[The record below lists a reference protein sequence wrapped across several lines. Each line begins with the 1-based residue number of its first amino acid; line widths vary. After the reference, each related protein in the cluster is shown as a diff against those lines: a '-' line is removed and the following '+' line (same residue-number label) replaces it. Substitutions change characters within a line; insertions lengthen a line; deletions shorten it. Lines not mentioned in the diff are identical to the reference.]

1 MFHIFGDVDYLKK
14 QVEDLQRQLWAEKA
28 ERLKL
33 SQTMVPALQ
42 ARIER
47 LERYADEHATWHQTL
62 NAEDKEEHASLG
74 TRLANMEAQE
84 TKLEKQLINA
94 VNHQL
99 GEISQE
105 LTPILQP
112 PAEPA
117 PAPSFWEKLCALFR
131 A

>member
-1 MFHIFGDVDYLKK
+1 MFHIPGDVDYLKK
-14 QVEDLQRQLWAEKA
+14 QVEKLNRQLRDEQS
-28 ERLKL
+28 ERIQLA
-33 SQTMVPALQ
+33 QTIVPALQ
-42 ARIER
+42 ARVEQ
-47 LERYADEHATWHQTL
+47 LERYANEHATKHETL
-62 NAEDKEEHASLG
+62 RKSNEEGHTQLS
-74 TRLANMEAQE
+74 TRIEHLE
-84 TKLEKQLINA
+84 TQAIGVEKMLIAA

-117 PAPSFWEKLCALFR
+117 PASTFWEKLCALFR

>member
-14 QVEDLQRQLWAEKA
+14 QVEQLNRQLRDEQAKRKQLE
-28 ERLKL
+28 
-33 SQTMVPALQ
+33 QTIVPALQ

-47 LERYADEHATWHQTL
+47 LEQDAGEHATWHQTL
-62 NAEDKEEHASLG
+62 NAENKEEHASLE
-74 TRLANMEAQE
+74 TRLSNMEAQKK
-84 TKLEKQLINA
+84 KLEKQLINA

-117 PAPSFWEKLCALFR
+117 PASTFWEKLCALFR
-131 A
+131 V

>member
-47 LERYADEHATWHQTL
+47 LEQYAGEHATWHQTL
-62 NAEDKEEHASLG
+62 NAENKEEHTSLE
-74 TRLANMEAQE
+74 TRLSNMEAQK

-117 PAPSFWEKLCALFR
+117 PAPTFREKLCALFR
-131 A
+131 V

>member
-42 ARIER
+42 ARIEQ
-47 LERYADEHATWHQTL
+47 LERYAAEHATCHQTL
-62 NAEDKEEHASLG
+62 IAENKEEHASLE
-74 TRLANMEAQE
+74 TRLSNMETQKTE
-84 TKLEKQLINA
+84 LEKQLINA

-99 GEISQE
+99 GKISQE
-105 LTPILQP
+105 FTPIPQP
-112 PAEPA
+112 PAETVPA
-117 PAPSFWEKLCALFR
+117 PTFWEKFCALFR
-131 A
+131 V

>member
-1 MFHIFGDVDYLKK
+1 MFYIFGDVDYLKK

-33 SQTMVPALQ
+33 SQTIPALQ

-62 NAEDKEEHASLG
+62 NAENKEEHASLG
-74 TRLANMEAQE
+74 TRLANMEAQKK
-84 TKLEKQLINA
+84 KLEEQLINA

-99 GEISQE
+99 GKISQE
-105 LTPILQP
+105 LTPIPQS

-117 PAPSFWEKLCALFR
+117 PAPTFREKLCALFR
-131 A
+131 V

>member
-33 SQTMVPALQ
+33 SQTIPALQ

-62 NAEDKEEHASLG
+62 NAENKEEHASLG
-74 TRLANMEAQE
+74 TRLANMEAQKK
-84 TKLEKQLINA
+84 KLEEQLINA

-99 GEISQE
+99 GKISQE
-105 LTPILQP
+105 LTPIPQS

-117 PAPSFWEKLCALFR
+117 PAPTFREKLCALFR
-131 A
+131 V

>member
-1 MFHIFGDVDYLKK
+1 MFHIPGDVDYLKK
-14 QVEDLQRQLWAEKA
+14 QVKDLQRQLRAEKA

-42 ARIER
+42 ARIEQ
-47 LERYADEHATWHQTL
+47 LERDAAEHATCHQTL
-62 NAEDKEEHASLG
+62 IAENKEEHACLG
-74 TRLANMEAQE
+74 SRLANMEAQKTE
-84 TKLEKQLINA
+84 LEKQLINA

-117 PAPSFWEKLCALFR
+117 PASTFWEKLCALFR

>member
-14 QVEDLQRQLWAEKA
+14 QVEQLNRQLRDEQSKRIQLA
-28 ERLKL
+28 
-33 SQTMVPALQ
+33 QTIVPALQ
-42 ARIER
+42 ARVEQ
-47 LERYADEHATWHQTL
+47 LERYANEHATWHETL
-62 NAEDKEEHASLG
+62 QKGNEEGHTQLS
-74 TRLANMEAQE
+74 TRIEHLE
-84 TKLEKQLINA
+84 TQAIGVKKMLIDA

-117 PAPSFWEKLCALFR
+117 PASTFWEKLCALFR
-131 A
+131 V

>member
-1 MFHIFGDVDYLKK
+1 MFYIFGDVDYLKK
-14 QVEDLQRQLWAEKA
+14 QVEDLQRQLSAEKA

-62 NAEDKEEHASLG
+62 NAENKEEHASLG
-74 TRLANMEAQE
+74 TRLANMEAQKAE
-84 TKLEKQLINA
+84 LVKQLINA

-105 LTPILQP
+105 CMSLPQP
-112 PAEPA
+112 TAEPA
-117 PAPSFWEKLCALFR
+117 PAPTFWEKLCSIFQF
-131 A
+131 

>member
-1 MFHIFGDVDYLKK
+1 MFYIFGDVDYLKK

-33 SQTMVPALQ
+33 SQTIVPALQ

-47 LERYADEHATWHQTL
+47 LEQDAGEHATWHQTL
-62 NAEDKEEHASLG
+62 NAENKEEHASLE
-74 TRLANMEAQE
+74 TRLSNMEAQK

-105 LTPILQP
+105 LTSILQP

-117 PAPSFWEKLCALFR
+117 PDPTFWEKLCALFR
-131 A
+131 V

>member
-33 SQTMVPALQ
+33 AQTMVPALQ

-62 NAEDKEEHASLG
+62 NAENKEEYASLG
-74 TRLANMEAQE
+74 TRLANMEAQKAE
-84 TKLEKQLINA
+84 LEKQLINA

-105 LTPILQP
+105 LTPIPQS

-117 PAPSFWEKLCALFR
+117 PAPTFREKLCALFR
-131 A
+131 V

>member
-14 QVEDLQRQLWAEKA
+14 QVEQLNRQLRDEQSKRIQLA
-28 ERLKL
+28 
-33 SQTMVPALQ
+33 QTIVPALQ
-42 ARIER
+42 ARVEQ
-47 LERYADEHATWHQTL
+47 LERYAAEHATCHQTL
-62 NAEDKEEHASLG
+62 IAENKEEHACLG
-74 TRLANMEAQE
+74 SRLANMEAQKTE
-84 TKLEKQLINA
+84 LEKQLINA

-117 PAPSFWEKLCALFR
+117 PASTFWEKLCALFQV
-131 A
+131 